1 MNNLLSI
8 EKRDKTVVPYD
19 LTKIKN
25 AMEKAI
31 MAINNDVDE
40 NISETLLTLSNQV
53 KSKCLEYAYDH
64 STTVIPLEVIQNFV
78 EETLV
83 EANLPDVAKEYILYR
98 NKRNEIRNTNFRISE
113 CIDEILNKSS
123 IDSNLK
129 RDNANI
135 NGDTAMGTMLQIGA
149 NSSKIYYL
157 ENMINKTA
165 AEHHKQG
172 LIHIHD
178 LDFYALTVTCC
189 QIDCLKLFKNGF
201 ATGNGFLREPN
212 SIASYAALAAIA
224 IQSDQNDCHGGQSI
238 PNFDY
243 SMAPGVKKSFRKI
256 FISELV
262 KLLQYSPQF
271 FFSLIPVDNEY
282 AEKLVIKH
290 EKALEKEL
298 SLSTLDK
305 FVDAL
310 GFYDYT
316 DQKIIK
322 FKENIM
328 NEIDRQT
335 FQAMESF
342 VHNLNTMASR
352 AGSQVPFSSINL
364 GTDTS
369 EEGRMVTKNLL
380 KAMEAGLGHGETA
393 IFPIVVFK
401 VKKGVN
407 FDKKDPNYDLL
418 RYSFKV
424 TSKRLFPNYVFL
436 DAPQNIIY
444 YKEGHPE
451 TETSAMGCVQGD
463 EIITYKMNNTLYVE
477 SFEKAYERIKEYFI
491 TENKYGRS
499 KYINT
504 SGVIQIL
511 DSMSGGFVDCKKI
524 IKNPNMNNWV
534 KVKFDNGKCLTATL
548 DHPLP
553 VFSEANNNYERKY
566 ISDIKIG
573 VKIPVTNNQHDL
585 SLFRIYLTNV
595 VSIERVDIDECS
607 YDVETASDRFD
618 VSGIVSHNCRTRV
631 MGNVNGP
638 EISYSRGNL
647 SFTSINLPRLAY
659 LSKSEEDFFDKLQ
672 YEMEVVKSQLLER
685 FEIQCKRKV
694 KNMPFLMGQGVW
706 LDSDKLKSDD
716 EVREVLKHGTLAI
729 GFVGLAECMT
739 VLYGHHHGEGE
750 EYEKKAL
757 EIVRFMR
764 NYTDKFT
771 EDTHLNFG
779 LLATPAES
787 LAGRFLE
794 IDRKEFGIIPGM
806 TDKDFYTN
814 SFHIPVNFNIT
825 IFDKIKLEA
834 PFHELTNGGH
844 ITYVELNGDTSSNVD
859 VIEKIVRYMAE
870 CGIGYGSINHP
881 VDRDPVCGYTGV
893 INDECPNC
901 HRHETAD
908 EHFERIRRITGYLVG
923 DLSKWNN
930 GKRAE
935 ESMRVKHG
943 INYDLALEF
952 EDE

>member
-98 NKRNEIRNTNFRISE
+98 NKRNEIRNTNFKISE

-123 IDSNLK
+123 KDSNLK

-212 SIASYAALAAIA
+212 SIASYTALAAIA

-271 FFSLIPVDNEY
+271 FFSLLPIDNEY
-282 AEKLVIKH
+282 VEKLVIRN
-290 EKALEKEL
+290 EKKLGEEL
-298 SLSTLDK
+298 SISTLNK

-310 GFYDYT
+310 GLDYS
-316 DQKIIK
+316 DQKIIQ
-322 FKENIM
+322 FKENVM
-328 NEIDRQT
+328 NELDRQT
-335 FQAMESF
+335 FQAMEGF

-352 AGSQVPFSSINL
+352 AGSQVPFSSVNL

-369 EEGRMVTKNLL
+369 EEGRIVTKNLL

-418 RYSFKV
+418 RYSFQV

-451 TETSAMGCVQGD
+451 TEV
-463 EIITYKMNNTLYVE
+463 
-477 SFEKAYERIKEYFI
+477 
-491 TENKYGRS
+491 
-499 KYINT
+499 
-504 SGVIQIL
+504 
-511 DSMSGGFVDCKKI
+511 
-524 IKNPNMNNWV
+524 
-534 KVKFDNGKCLTATL
+534 AT
-548 DHPLP
+548 
-553 VFSEANNNYERKY
+553 
-566 ISDIKIG
+566 IS
-573 VKIPVTNNQHDL
+573 H
-585 SLFRIYLTNV
+585 
-595 VSIERVDIDECS
+595 
-607 YDVETASDRFD
+607 
-618 VSGIVSHNCRTRV
+618 
-631 MGNVNGP
+631 
-638 EISYSRGNL
+638 
-647 SFTSINLPRLAY
+647 
-659 LSKSEEDFFDKLQ
+659 
-672 YEMEVVKSQLLER
+672 
-685 FEIQCKRKV
+685 
-694 KNMPFLMGQGVW
+694 
-706 LDSDKLKSDD
+706 
-716 EVREVLKHGTLAI
+716 
-729 GFVGLAECMT
+729 
-739 VLYGHHHGEGE
+739 
-750 EYEKKAL
+750 
-757 EIVRFMR
+757 
-764 NYTDKFT
+764 
-771 EDTHLNFG
+771 
-779 LLATPAES
+779 
-787 LAGRFLE
+787 
-794 IDRKEFGIIPGM
+794 
-806 TDKDFYTN
+806 
-814 SFHIPVNFNIT
+814 
-825 IFDKIKLEA
+825 
-834 PFHELTNGGH
+834 
-844 ITYVELNGDTSSNVD
+844 
-859 VIEKIVRYMAE
+859 
-870 CGIGYGSINHP
+870 
-881 VDRDPVCGYTGV
+881 
-893 INDECPNC
+893 
-901 HRHETAD
+901 
-908 EHFERIRRITGYLVG
+908 
-923 DLSKWNN
+923 
-930 GKRAE
+930 
-935 ESMRVKHG
+935 
-943 INYDLALEF
+943 
-952 EDE
+952 

>member
-1 MNNLLSI
+1 
-8 EKRDKTVVPYD
+8 
-19 LTKIKN
+19 
-25 AMEKAI
+25 
-31 MAINNDVDE
+31 
-40 NISETLLTLSNQV
+40 
-53 KSKCLEYAYDH
+53 
-64 STTVIPLEVIQNFV
+64 
-78 EETLV
+78 
-83 EANLPDVAKEYILYR
+83 
-98 NKRNEIRNTNFRISE
+98 
-113 CIDEILNKSS
+113 
-123 IDSNLK
+123 
-129 RDNANI
+129 
-135 NGDTAMGTMLQIGA
+135 
-149 NSSKIYYL
+149 
-157 ENMINKTA
+157 
-165 AEHHKQG
+165 
-172 LIHIHD
+172 
-178 LDFYALTVTCC
+178 
-189 QIDCLKLFKNGF
+189 
-201 ATGNGFLREPN
+201 
-212 SIASYAALAAIA
+212 
-224 IQSDQNDCHGGQSI
+224 
-238 PNFDY
+238 
-243 SMAPGVKKSFRKI
+243 
-256 FISELV
+256 
-262 KLLQYSPQF
+262 
-271 FFSLIPVDNEY
+271 
-282 AEKLVIKH
+282 
-290 EKALEKEL
+290 
-298 SLSTLDK
+298 
-305 FVDAL
+305 
-310 GFYDYT
+310 
-316 DQKIIK
+316 
-322 FKENIM
+322 
-328 NEIDRQT
+328 
-335 FQAMESF
+335 
-342 VHNLNTMASR
+342 
-352 AGSQVPFSSINL
+352 
-364 GTDTS
+364 
-369 EEGRMVTKNLL
+369 MVTKNLL

-418 RYSFKV
+418 RYSFQV

-451 TETSAMGCVQGD
+451 TEISAMGCVKGD

-573 VKIPVTNNQHDL
+573 DKIPVTNNQHDL

-659 LSKSEEDFFDKLQ
+659 LSKSEEDFFDKLH

-794 IDRKEFGIIPGM
+794 IDRKEFGVIPGM

-844 ITYVELNGDTSSNVD
+844 ITYVELDGDTSSNVD